1 MLAPKGDKAFVRGV
15 TAYMQGNHEQAF
27 AALEEA
33 RALDPDSRHV
43 GEELFAGMSL
53 VGLQRVSEAVP
64 YFESVLASDH
74 TIPDPIMAKY
84 NIGGSIQI
92 SVTPLVMVDVPLSNV
107 AVALILAEAY
117 QLSNQ
122 RQKAIE
128 LLESLGA
135 EAEDVAVFALSLADL
150 YAEANEWND
159 VVRVTEG
166 VQTNEDDVTLH
177 VLTFRAEALNEL
189 GMTDGAL
196 AITKEALRTKKRLRS
211 FCVWLGTSVGWPT
224 RRRARPAWRR
234 RSSRRSTL
242 RMPDS
247 PMSPLASVW
256 RMAPPRPDVTSS

>member
-1 MLAPKGDKAFVRGV
+1 VRSTRIANMWAKSCSLACGP
-15 TAYMQGNHEQAF
+15 E
-27 AALEEA
+27 
-33 RALDPDSRHV
+33 
-43 GEELFAGMSL
+43 
-53 VGLQRVSEAVP
+53 RVSEAVP

-92 SVTPLVMVDVPLSNV
+92 SVTPLVVVDVPLSKV

-159 VVRVTEG
+159 VVRVTDG

-189 GMTDGAL
+189 GMTEGAL
-196 AITKEALRTKKRLRS
+196 SITKEALRTKKRLPELLRLARYIRGLAYEKAGKVS
-211 FCVWLGTSVGWPT
+211 MAKKEFEKVYAEDARFADVAARLG
-224 RRRARPAWRR
+224 
-234 RSSRRSTL
+234 
-242 RMPDS
+242 
-247 PMSPLASVW
+247 LAD
-256 RMAPPRPDVTSS
+256 APPPRPDLS